1 MGLRALCPG
10 TLLAAT
16 QQAQAATPE
25 QRAADLVAQMT
36 SAEKVDLIATG
47 TAGVPRLGIPP
58 LSARDGPN
66 GIGTG
71 ERGVTAFPNAVN
83 IGASWDR
90 GLARHFGQALGQEL
104 RAKGFDWFFAP
115 TVEVLRTPLWGRA
128 AETYGEDPFLNGAL
142 VAPEISGVQS
152 QHVMAQV
159 KHWVGNTQETG
170 RVGIPLVGPGVDD
183 RVSLRALNEIYLP
196 GFKSAVRKGGA
207 ASVMCSYNRIN
218 GLQSCQDPFTLG
230 IVRNWMRGFV
240 GPDAVLAVRD
250 GATAANA
257 GTDNFQ
263 IGGSSSFRSAA
274 NSGQIPQARIDDAA
288 RRILTGM
295 LRVGLLDHPVGG
307 AQPVAS
313 TPRHRKLATK
323 ISAQASCSA
332 AEPPPPAAVLIAD
345 PLDRGDRV
353 RRRPGNAD
361 RGGRLPC
368 GVARRQGD
376 HAAGGDPQAGR
387 SRHQREVRAGNPR
400 RRLPAGGSR
409 QRVDPFVGIGSGP
422 IRDLLL
428 G

>member
-1 MGLRALCPG
+1 MRQSDIAGTARLWAVALCAVG
-10 TLLAAT
+10 LFWTVG
-16 QQAQAATPE
+16 QQAEAATPE

-36 SAEKVDLIATG
+36 SAEKVDLVASG

-90 GLARHFGQALGQEL
+90 GLARHYGQALGQEL

-183 RVSLRALNEIYLP
+183 RVSLRTLNEIYFP

-230 IVRNWMRGFV
+230 ILRNWMRGFV
-240 GPDAVLAVRD
+240 GPDAILAVRD
-250 GATAANA
+250 GAAAANA

-274 NSGQIPQARIDDAA
+274 NSGRNP
-288 RRILTGM
+288 TG
-295 LRVGLLDHPVGG
+295 
-307 AQPVAS
+307 
-313 TPRHRKLATK
+313 
-323 ISAQASCSA
+323 
-332 AEPPPPAAVLIAD
+332 AD
-345 PLDRGDRV
+345 
-353 RRRPGNAD
+353 
-361 RGGRLPC
+361 
-368 GVARRQGD
+368 
-376 HAAGGDPQAGR
+376 
-387 SRHQREVRAGNPR
+387 
-400 RRLPAGGSR
+400 
-409 QRVDPFVGIGSGP
+409 
-422 IRDLLL
+422 
-428 G
+428 